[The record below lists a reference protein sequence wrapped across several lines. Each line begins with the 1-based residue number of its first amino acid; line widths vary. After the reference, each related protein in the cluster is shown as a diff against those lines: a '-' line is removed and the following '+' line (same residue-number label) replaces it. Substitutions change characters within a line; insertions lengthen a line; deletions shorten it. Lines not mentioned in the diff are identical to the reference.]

1 MIFSNKIRMEEFNQ
15 TQYLHENETWKRIL
29 EFIQAENVYLK
40 NRLAQITKADRQ
52 NKFLEEIEQYQNE
65 LLTEDHTISMLRNDV
80 SKQEKRLKK
89 EYLPDRL
96 LISEISSI
104 QKILRKE
111 IEIAE
116 QKFNSLKFAFNNY
129 FSEKLIDQQG
139 SVDQSG

>member
-1 MIFSNKIRMEEFNQ
+1 MEEFNQ

-65 LLTEDHTISMLRNDV
+65 LLAEDHTISMLRNDV

-89 EYLPDRL
+89 EYLPERL
-96 LISEISSI
+96 LISEISEI
-104 QKILRKE
+104 QKKLRKE

-116 QKFNSLKFAFNNY
+116 QKFNSLKFAFNHY
-129 FSEKLIDQQG
+129 FSEKLIALQG
-139 SVDQSG
+139 SVD